1 MIKRYYSSYTGK
13 QIDEAV
19 RAIIENGITA
29 DDFSEGLVA
38 QIKQWIRDNNEIV
51 FANRSEFP
59 EIGNPLLAYIAT
71 DEQVIYFWSTDDNE
85 YVSLKSSFPNIINCG
100 GARD

>member
-19 RAIIENGITA
+19 RAIIENGITV
-29 DDFSEGLVA
+29 DDFSDGLVA
-38 QIKQWIRDNNEIV
+38 QIKQWIRDCREVICT
-51 FANRSEFP
+51 NRSEFP
-59 EIGNPLLAYIAT
+59 EIGDPLLAYIAI

-85 YVSLKSSFPNIINCG
+85 YVALRNSFPDIINCG